1 MNKQRYLAELGQLLI
16 FMTSAD
22 RALTLEKFGALFD
35 EAGPGGAEA
44 LAGRIGSPTK
54 NAIRL
59 SRSYMPGCLTDE
71 ILFQGMDLNMPAPE
85 PAPVK
90 EPEPEDEAEEA
101 VAEEPRYAGPEMPD
115 LSDMPELPDLPDAE
129 APAEEEPEPEAE
141 DEDAGEPEEE
151 TPPAPAPAADRAR
164 FVAVPVHEDAP
175 EEEEAPETEPEP
187 PRRPAPHVERP
198 MSPWLGAPLFIL
210 SLIVLGIPLA
220 ALVLVLVILLLVPGA
235 LVLGGAVLAAIGGLW
250 CISYVADA
258 ALMFG
263 LAAFI
268 LGLALL
274 VLWCGFALDVGL
286 VKLYIRAIAGLKHI
300 FLGRRVR

>member
-16 FMTSAD
+16 FMTGAD

-44 LAGRIGSPTK
+44 LTGRIGSPTK

-71 ILFQGMDLNMPAPE
+71 ILFQGMDLDRPAPE
-85 PAPVK
+85 PAPEE
-90 EPEPEDEAEEA
+90 EPAPEDEAEA
-101 VAEEPRYAGPEMPD
+101 AEPHYAGPELPD
-115 LSDMPELPDLPDAE
+115 LSDMPELPDLPDATAAE
-129 APAEEEPEPEAE
+129 APANEEPEAE
-141 DEDAGEPEEE
+141 AKE
-151 TPPAPAPAADRAR
+151 PAPAPADRGR
-164 FVAVPVHEDAP
+164 FVAVPVHEEPP
-175 EEEEAPETEPEP
+175 EEEPEDEAEP
-187 PRRPAPHVERP
+187 PRRPEPRVVRP
-198 MSPWLGAPLFIL
+198 MSPWVGAPLFVL
-210 SLIVLGIPLA
+210 SIIVLGLPLA
-220 ALVLVLVILLLVPGA
+220 ALVLVLIPVLLAPGA

-286 VKLYIRAIAGLKHI
+286 VKLYIRAIAGLKHV

>member
-16 FMTSAD
+16 FMTGAD

-35 EAGPGGAEA
+35 EAGPVGAEA

-59 SRSYMPGCLTDE
+59 SRSYMPGCLTDD
-71 ILFQGMDLNMPAPE
+71 ILFQGLDLDMPAPE
-85 PAPVK
+85 PAPEE
-90 EPEPEDEAEEA
+90 EPAPEDEAEA
-101 VAEEPRYAGPEMPD
+101 AEPHYAGPELPD
-115 LSDMPELPDLPDAE
+115 LSDMPELPDLPDAPAAEPGSE
-129 APAEEEPEPEAE
+129 AEAEEK
-141 DEDAGEPEEE
+141 
-151 TPPAPAPAADRAR
+151 TPPAPADRGR
-164 FVAVPVHEDAP
+164 FVAVPIHEEP
-175 EEEEAPETEPEP
+175 HGEEEPVETEP
-187 PRRPAPHVERP
+187 PRRPEPRVERP
-198 MSPWLGAPLFIL
+198 MSPWVGAPLFVL
-210 SLIVLGIPLA
+210 SIIVLGLPLA
-220 ALVLVLVILLLVPGA
+220 ALVLVLIPVLLAPGA

-286 VKLYIRAIAGLKHI
+286 VKLYIRAMTGLKHV

>member
-35 EAGPGGAEA
+35 EAGPVGAEA

-71 ILFQGMDLNMPAPE
+71 ILFQGMDLDMPAPAPE
-85 PAPVK
+85 PAEKP
-90 EPEPEDEAEEA
+90 EPEPEAEAEA
-101 VAEEPRYAGPEMPD
+101 APHYAGPEMPD
-115 LSDMPELPDLPDAE
+115 LTDMPELPDLPDA
-129 APAEEEPEPEAE
+129 PAEAEPEPEAAEE
-141 DEDAGEPEEE
+141 DEGPEAEP
-151 TPPAPAPAADRAR
+151 TPAPADKAR
-164 FVAVPVHEDAP
+164 FVAVPVHEEPP
-175 EEEEAPETEPEP
+175 EEEEPADEEEAEAEP
-187 PRRPAPHVERP
+187 PRRPAPHVVRP

-210 SLIVLGIPLA
+210 SIIVLGIPLA
-220 ALVLVLVILLLVPGA
+220 ALVLVLLVALLIPGA

-286 VKLYIRAIAGLKHI
+286 VKLYIRAMAGLKHM

>member
-16 FMTSAD
+16 FMTGAD

-44 LAGRIGSPTK
+44 LTGRIGSPTK

-71 ILFQGMDLNMPAPE
+71 ILFQGMDLDRPAPE
-85 PAPVK
+85 PAPEE
-90 EPEPEDEAEEA
+90 EPAPEDEAEA
-101 VAEEPRYAGPEMPD
+101 AEPHYAGPELPD
-115 LSDMPELPDLPDAE
+115 LSDMPELPDLPDATAAE
-129 APAEEEPEPEAE
+129 APANEEPEAE
-141 DEDAGEPEEE
+141 AKK
-151 TPPAPAPAADRAR
+151 PAPAPADRGR
-164 FVAVPVHEDAP
+164 FVAVPVHEEPP
-175 EEEEAPETEPEP
+175 EEEPEDEAEL
-187 PRRPAPHVERP
+187 PRRPEPRVERP
-198 MSPWLGAPLFIL
+198 MSPWVGAPLFVL
-210 SLIVLGIPLA
+210 SIIVLGLPLA
-220 ALVLVLVILLLVPGA
+220 ALVLVLIPVLLAPGA

-286 VKLYIRAIAGLKHI
+286 VKLYIRAIAGLKHV

>member
-35 EAGPGGAEA
+35 EAGPVGAEA

-71 ILFQGMDLNMPAPE
+71 ILFQGMDLDMPALEPE
-85 PAPVK
+85 PAQ
-90 EPEPEDEAEEA
+90 EPEPEEEAEEA
-101 VAEEPRYAGPEMPD
+101 AAEEPRYAGPEMPD

-198 MSPWLGAPLFIL
+198 MSLWLGAPLFIL
-210 SLIVLGIPLA
+210 SLIVLGLPLA

-235 LVLGGAVLAAIGGLW
+235 LVLGGAALAAT
-250 CISYVADA
+250 
-258 ALMFG
+258 
-263 LAAFI
+263 
-268 LGLALL
+268 
-274 VLWCGFALDVGL
+274 
-286 VKLYIRAIAGLKHI
+286 
-300 FLGRRVR
+300 

>member
-35 EAGPGGAEA
+35 EAGPVGAEA

-71 ILFQGMDLNMPAPE
+71 ILFQGMDLNMPALEPE
-85 PAPVK
+85 PAQ
-90 EPEPEDEAEEA
+90 EPEPEEEAEEA
-101 VAEEPRYAGPEMPD
+101 AAEEPRYAGPEMPD

-198 MSPWLGAPLFIL
+198 MSLWLGAPLFIL
-210 SLIVLGIPLA
+210 SLIVLGLPLA

-235 LVLGGAVLAAIGGLW
+235 LVLGGAALAAIGGLW

>member
-22 RALTLEKFGALFD
+22 RALTLEKFGDLFD
-35 EAGPGGAEA
+35 QAGPGGAEA

-71 ILFQGMDLNMPAPE
+71 ILFQGMDLDMPAPE
-85 PAPVK
+85 PEPVE
-90 EPEPEDEAEEA
+90 EPEPEEEAEEP
-101 VAEEPRYAGPEMPD
+101 AEPHYAGPEMPD
-115 LSDMPELPDLPDAE
+115 LTDMPDLPDLPDA
-129 APAEEEPEPEAE
+129 PAAETSDKEPEPDEAE
-141 DEDAGEPEEE
+141 GDEGPEKAS
-151 TPPAPAPAADRAR
+151 APAPVPADKGR
-164 FVAVPVHEDAP
+164 FVAVPIHEEPHGEEEP
-175 EEEEAPETEPEP
+175 EEEDEP
-187 PRRPAPHVERP
+187 PRRPEPRVVRP
-198 MSPWLGAPLFIL
+198 MSPWVGAPLFIL
-210 SLIVLGIPLA
+210 SILVLGLPLA
-220 ALVLVLVILLLVPGA
+220 ALVLVLIPVLLAPGA

-286 VKLYIRAIAGLKHI
+286 VKLWIRAITGLKHV
-300 FLGRRVR
+300 FLGRSVR

>member
-16 FMTSAD
+16 FMTGAD

-35 EAGPGGAEA
+35 EAGPVGAEA
-44 LAGRIGSPTK
+44 LTGRIGSPTK

-71 ILFQGMDLNMPAPE
+71 ILFQGMDLDMPAPG
-85 PAPVK
+85 
-90 EPEPEDEAEEA
+90 PEP
-101 VAEEPRYAGPEMPD
+101 AEEPETEDETEEAEAAAPHYAGPEMPD
-115 LSDMPELPDLPDAE
+115 LTDMPELPDLPDA
-129 APAEEEPEPEAE
+129 PAAEETDGEEPEE
-141 DEDAGEPEEE
+141 DEKRSEE
-151 TPPAPAPAADRAR
+151 TPPAPAADKVR
-164 FVAVPVHEDAP
+164 FVAVPVHEETP
-175 EEEEAPETEPEP
+175 EEAAPADEEEEP
-187 PRRPAPHVERP
+187 PRRPAPRVVRP

-210 SLIVLGIPLA
+210 SIIVLGIPLA
-220 ALVLVLVILLLVPGA
+220 ALMLVLLILLLVPGA
-235 LVLGGAVLAAIGGLW
+235 LVLGGAALAAIGGLW

-286 VKLYIRAIAGLKHI
+286 VKLYIRAIAGLKHV